1 MMALLDEKRIQ
12 RMEYEIAKLN
22 FRDKTTDWRKIEN
35 EVFTRDLMLVL
46 YKLMN
51 DGYFDTLDY
60 PISTGKEGNVFKAS
74 GKKYGNVALKIYRV
88 GNANFNRIG
97 EYIRGDRR
105 FKYVG
110 KDRKKIIFTWAQKE
124 FRNLRIMFDA
134 GVRVPEPLE
143 FLDNVVVMKYIG
155 TNIAPAPM
163 IKDVEIENPE
173 KTYKDVVR
181 MYKLILKS
189 GLVHGDLSEFNM
201 LYFRKKVYIIDV
213 GQAVTREHPRF
224 FELLR
229 RDVFNIARYFGKLGV
244 EVNEIELLNEMQ
256 EVSKK

>member
-1 MMALLDEKRIQ
+1 MPLVDEKRIQ
-12 RMEYEIAKLN
+12 RMEFEIAKLN
-22 FRDKTTDWRKIEN
+22 LRDKTSDWRKIEN
-35 EVFTRDLMLVL
+35 EVFTRDLMLTL

-51 DGYFDTLDY
+51 DGYFETLDY

-74 GKKYGNVALKIYRV
+74 GKKYGNVAVKIYRV

-97 EYIRGDRR
+97 EYIKGDRR
-105 FKYVG
+105 FKFVG

-124 FRNLRIMFDA
+124 FRNLKIMFDA

-155 TNIAPAPM
+155 TNRAPAPM
-163 IKDVEIENPE
+163 IKDVEVEEPE
-173 KTYKDVVR
+173 KIYKDLVR

-189 GLVHGDLSEFNM
+189 GLVHGDLSEFNLM
-201 LYFRKKVYIIDV
+201 YFRKKVYIIDV
-213 GQAVTREHPRF
+213 GQAVTKEHPRF

-229 RDVFNIARYFGKLGV
+229 RDVLNIARYFGKLGV
-244 EVNEIELLNEMQ
+244 EVDGTELLQEMM
-256 EVSKK
+256 EVIKE